1 MTATIRRTLATLFA
15 ATLGMAAPLAAHAQI
30 PGALDS
36 GYVVITN
43 SNLLTVTVNAAGANS
58 TQISGT
64 IQNTTAN
71 TFRCGTPGLDI
82 DRDEVEYPG
91 QVTEATIVARSMTF
105 YSQNIFQPVGAFPL
119 DITLPAGSALNA
131 LDFGSMLDYFP
142 TGSWIE
148 PLGKT
153 RAEYMNI
160 QAEQDA
166 ARIKGHTG
174 DPRVGSNT
182 AFNVSGGGTV
192 SWTAALGTPA
202 SGIRTDFDAA
212 AMFYC
217 RNTTGSPQLHYVFA
231 GYETGTTP
239 PTT

>member
-1 MTATIRRTLATLFA
+1 MTAIARRTLATLFA
-15 ATLGMAAPLAAHAQI
+15 VALGTAAPAAAHAQI
-30 PGALDS
+30 PGTLDS
-36 GYVVITN
+36 GNVVIAY
-43 SNLLTVTVNAAGANS
+43 SNLLTVTVNPAPANS
-58 TQISGT
+58 TQVTGT
-64 IQNTTAN
+64 IQNTTGN

-82 DRDEVEYPG
+82 DRNAVEYPG
-91 QVTEATIVARSMTF
+91 QVTEAAIVARSMKF
-105 YSQNIFQPVGAFPL
+105 YSQNIFQPIGAIPL
-119 DITLPAGSALNA
+119 DITLPSGSALNA
-131 LDFGSMLDYFP
+131 LDFGSMLNYFP

-160 QAEQDA
+160 QGEQDT
-166 ARIKGHTG
+166 ARVNGHTG
-174 DPRVGSNT
+174 DPRVGGNV
-182 AFNVSGGGTV
+182 AFNVSGGATV

-217 RNTTGSPQLHYVFA
+217 QNTTGSPRLHYVFA

-239 PTT
+239 PTA